1 MHSGPSGRLDITVT
15 QKKILFL
22 RRASMQ
28 RSVQIAT
35 LIGVA
40 TLKNKRTRLTHLVSI
55 VLEPSG
61 YFCNCPSYSFQS
73 TK

>member
-15 QKKILFL
+15 QKKIVFKK
-22 RRASMQ
+22 

-40 TLKNKRTRLTHLVSI
+40 TLKNKRNRLTHLVSI
-55 VLEPSG
+55 VLKPSG